1 MGVEKVIAN
10 LLRVAKGDLDDARH
24 LADASSRN
32 AIYLC
37 EQAAEKVILAVVAS
51 EGKHGNIQ
59 HMLDKLVDLIPDE
72 NPLKPQLRKL
82 QDLGFFATSYRY
94 PSPSG
99 NVKPQP
105 DRAVFDRHAANVEL
119 ALNAAV
125 AGFKVDLTKPNAPA
139 GSVKPLRQAGPTA

>member
-1 MGVEKVIAN
+1 MGVDKVIAN
-10 LLRVAKGDLDDARH
+10 LLRVAKGDLDDARR
-24 LADASSRN
+24 LAEVPSRN

-59 HMLDKLVDLIPDE
+59 HMLDKLVDLVPDE
-72 NPLKPQLRKL
+72 NPLKSQLRKL

-94 PSPSG
+94 PSSSG

-105 DRAVFDRHAANVEL
+105 DRAEFDRHAANVQF

-125 AGFKVDLTKPNAPA
+125 AGFKVDLSRPSSPA
-139 GSVKPLRQAGPTA
+139 GSAAPLR